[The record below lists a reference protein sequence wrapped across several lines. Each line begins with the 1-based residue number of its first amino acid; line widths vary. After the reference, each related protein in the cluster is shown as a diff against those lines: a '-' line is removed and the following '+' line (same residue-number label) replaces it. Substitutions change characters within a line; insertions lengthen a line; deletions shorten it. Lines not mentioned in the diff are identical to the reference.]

1 MQTKLTQFF
10 KKNTLDKPS
19 TFFEKNE
26 INIIKKDSKN
36 NIINKTIINKKI
48 NENNIIKK
56 DSKNK
61 KETITIYTDGACKN
75 NGKKNAIAGIGV
87 YCENV
92 YNISEKIEGRQTNQ
106 RAELYAIL
114 KALELTKIDDY
125 STVYIY
131 TDSLYSINCI
141 TKWVYGWI
149 NNGWLDKKKKPVKNK
164 DIIQPI
170 HHIYKKYSNIR
181 FIHIEAHT
189 NKTDIHSL
197 GNAKADELATNI
209 P

>member
-10 KKNTLDKPS
+10 KKNTLDKS
-19 TFFEKNE
+19 TTDFQKNQT
-26 INIIKKDSKN
+26 NIEQNN
-36 NIINKTIINKKI
+36 NIQKK
-48 NENNIIKK
+48 
-56 DSKNK
+56 
-61 KETITIYTDGACKN
+61 TITIYTDGACKN

-87 YCENV
+87 YSENI

-125 STVYIY
+125 SIVYIY

-141 TKWVYGWI
+141 TKWIYGWI

-170 HHIYKKYSNIR
+170 YNIYKKYSNIR

-197 GNAKADELATNI
+197 GNAKADELATLFNSAI
-209 P
+209 NKVV

>member
-10 KKNTLDKPS
+10 KKNTLDKS
-19 TFFEKNE
+19 TTDFQKNE
-26 INIIKKDSKN
+26 TNIEQNN
-36 NIINKTIINKKI
+36 NIQKK
-48 NENNIIKK
+48 
-56 DSKNK
+56 
-61 KETITIYTDGACKN
+61 TITIYTDGACKN

-87 YCENV
+87 YSENV

-141 TKWVYGWI
+141 TKWIYGWI

-170 HHIYKKYSNIR
+170 YNIYKKYSNIR

-197 GNAKADELATNI
+197 GNAKADELATLFNSVI
-209 P
+209 NKVV

>member
-26 INIIKKDSKN
+26 
-36 NIINKTIINKKI
+36 NIINKKICLI

-56 DSKNK
+56 DSKNEK
-61 KETITIYTDGACKN
+61 KTLTIYTDGASKN
-75 NGKKNAIAGIGV
+75 NGKKNSILGIGV

-92 YNISEKIEGRQTNQ
+92 YNISERIEGRQTNQ

-125 STVYIY
+125 SPGRA
-131 TDSLYSINCI
+131 L
-141 TKWVYGWI
+141 
-149 NNGWLDKKKKPVKNK
+149 NK
-164 DIIQPI
+164 G
-170 HHIYKKYSNIR
+170 IR
-181 FIHIEAHT
+181 LCLRQVCFVGYMEFHRL
-189 NKTDIHSL
+189 NL
-197 GNAKADELATNI
+197 V
-209 P
+209 

>member
-1 MQTKLTQFF
+1 MQTKITTFF
-10 KKNTLDKPS
+10 QKNTLDK
-19 TFFEKNE
+19 TDIK
-26 INIIKKDSKN
+26 IIKN
-36 NIINKTIINKKI
+36 NK
-48 NENNIIKK
+48 ENPIY
-56 DSKNK
+56 
-61 KETITIYTDGACKN
+61 IYTDGACKN

-87 YCENV
+87 YSENV

-141 TKWVYGWI
+141 TKWIYGWI

-170 HHIYKKYSNIR
+170 YNIYKKYSNIR

-197 GNAKADELATNI
+197 GNAKADELATLF
-209 P
+209 

>member
-10 KKNTLDKPS
+10 KKNTLDNS
-19 TFFEKNE
+19 TTNFQKNETNE
-26 INIIKKDSKN
+26 INIDKN
-36 NIINKTIINKKI
+36 NKIQKK
-48 NENNIIKK
+48 
-56 DSKNK
+56 
-61 KETITIYTDGACKN
+61 TITIYTDGACKN

-87 YCENV
+87 YSENV
-92 YNISEKIEGRQTNQ
+92 YNISEKIKGRQTNQ

-125 STVYIY
+125 SIVYIY

-141 TKWVYGWI
+141 TKWIYGWI

-170 HHIYKKYSNIR
+170 YNIYKKYSNIR

>member
-26 INIIKKDSKN
+26 
-36 NIINKTIINKKI
+36 NIINKKICLI

-56 DSKNK
+56 DSKNEK
-61 KETITIYTDGACKN
+61 KTLTIYTDGACKN
-75 NGKKNAIAGIGV
+75 NGKKNAIASIGV

>member
-10 KKNTLDKPS
+10 KKTTLDKPI
-19 TFFEKNE
+19 TIF
-26 INIIKKDSKN
+26 KKTEN
-36 NIINKTIINKKI
+36 IINKKI
-48 NENNIIKK
+48 NENILIKK
-56 DSKNK
+56 DNKNEKNNEKNNEK
-61 KETITIYTDGACKN
+61 KTITIYTDGSCKN

-87 YCENV
+87 YSENV

-106 RAELYAIL
+106 CAELYAIL

-125 STVYIY
+125 SIVYIY

-164 DIIQPI
+164 NIIQPI
-170 HHIYKKYSNIR
+170 HNIYKKYSNIR

>member
-10 KKNTLDKPS
+10 KKNTLDKS
-19 TFFEKNE
+19 TTDFQKNE
-26 INIIKKDSKN
+26 TNIEQNN
-36 NIINKTIINKKI
+36 NIQKK
-48 NENNIIKK
+48 
-56 DSKNK
+56 
-61 KETITIYTDGACKN
+61 TITIYTDGACKN

-87 YCENV
+87 YSENV

-141 TKWVYGWI
+141 TKWIYGWI

-164 DIIQPI
+164 NIIQPI
-170 HHIYKKYSNIR
+170 YNIYKKYSNIR

-197 GNAKADELATNI
+197 GNAKADELATLFNSAI
-209 P
+209 NKVV

>member
-1 MQTKLTQFF
+1 MQTQITQFF
-10 KKNTLDKPS
+10 KKYTLDKPS
-19 TFFEKNE
+19 TFFEKNK
-26 INIIKKDSKN
+26 NI
-36 NIINKTIINKKI
+36 I
-48 NENNIIKK
+48 NENNIVKK

-92 YNISEKIEGRQTNQ
+92 YNISERIEGRQTNQ

-209 P
+209 L

>member
-10 KKNTLDKPS
+10 KKNTLDKS
-19 TFFEKNE
+19 TTDFQKNE
-26 INIIKKDSKN
+26 TNIEQNN
-36 NIINKTIINKKI
+36 NIQKK
-48 NENNIIKK
+48 
-56 DSKNK
+56 
-61 KETITIYTDGACKN
+61 TITIYTDGACKN

-87 YCENV
+87 YSENV

-141 TKWVYGWI
+141 TKWIYGWI

-170 HHIYKKYSNIR
+170 YNIYKKYSNIR

-197 GNAKADELATNI
+197 GNAKADELATLFNSAI
-209 P
+209 NKVV